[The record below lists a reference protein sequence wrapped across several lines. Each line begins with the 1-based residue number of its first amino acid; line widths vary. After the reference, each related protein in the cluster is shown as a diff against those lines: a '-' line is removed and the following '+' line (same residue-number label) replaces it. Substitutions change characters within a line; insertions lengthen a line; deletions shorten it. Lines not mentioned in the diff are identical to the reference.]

1 MSGSANVTSIESLGQ
16 LRAALC
22 TFGEKAADALL
33 AADAEIHR
41 TVDWLDD
48 QIGYWKHEVRRWEDE
63 VFRARTELSRRRML
77 RIGDRPPDCTEQE
90 EALEHARQAL
100 VHAEDQVET
109 TRRWQR
115 LWQEAMTEYSG
126 PVGQFKSLLEGEL
139 PRAIALLERKIES
152 LDAYVGLVAPP
163 PPRSGAGESSP
174 TLQAAPGVEPE
185 KKEATP

>member
-22 TFGEKAADALL
+22 TFGEKAADAVL
-33 AADAEIHR
+33 AADAEIQR

-48 QIGYWKHEVRRWEDE
+48 QVSYWKHEVRRWEDE
-63 VFRARTELSRRRML
+63 IFRCRTELSRRRML

-100 VHAEDQVET
+100 AHAEDQVEV

-115 LWQEAMTEYSG
+115 LWHEAVIEYGG
-126 PVGQFKSLLEGEL
+126 PVGQFKGLLEGAL

-152 LDAYVGLVAPP
+152 LDAYVGLIAPAVA
-163 PPRSGAGESSP
+163 RSNDSAPAASS
-174 TLQAAPGVEPE
+174 AAPAAQQE
-185 KKEATP
+185 KKGTTAS